1 MNTPHSDPQTI
12 VKAFEKLRADYQQI
26 DSKIATKQ
34 DIAARQRDKE
44 IVEQAS
50 SYSSES
56 LFQSL
61 AQLQSTFGQSTE
73 KLAKDMSTEVDKL
86 AHISRAIQVENQHLI
101 SLQNIQIAAEALN
114 ILQQE
119 HQKELL
125 CKEEDYQQ
133 KHEALE
139 KEIAKQREMWKKRRQ
154 DNDKAQKKQLSE
166 IEKKRSLEE
175 EDYDYGLKWQHTE
188 DTDGYDKRKRA
199 LERQLEEENRI
210 KEKDWKERE
219 SFLEK
224 NKAKFDEYK
233 VKVEAMPKEIS
244 EAMKKA
250 REEAIK
256 DTHWD
261 EENKAKL
268 LEKEREAKRKAF
280 ELRIESLNKMIDEQ
294 KTRIA
299 QYSSQLQTASQQVQQ
314 LAVTA
319 VSSAGKPKVVEK
331 S

>member
-12 VKAFEKLRADYQQI
+12 VKSFEKLRTDYQQI

-50 SYSSES
+50 SYTSES
-56 LFQSL
+56 IFQSL
-61 AQLQSTFGQSTE
+61 AQLQTTFGQSTE
-73 KLAKDMSTEVDKL
+73 KLAKDMTTEVEKL
-86 AHISRAIQVENQHLI
+86 AQISRAIQVENQRFTD
-101 SLQNIQIAAEALN
+101 LQNIQIAAEALN

-119 HQKELL
+119 HKKAVQNLQ
-125 CKEEDYQQ
+125 EDYQQ
-133 KHEALE
+133 KHDALE
-139 KEIAKQREMWKKRRQ
+139 KEIAKQREMWEKRRE
-154 DNDKAQKKQLSE
+154 DNENLQKKQEKE

-175 EDYDYGLKWQHTE
+175 EDYDYGLKRQQTE
-188 DTDGYDKRKRA
+188 DTDSYDKRKRA
-199 LERQLEEENRI
+199 LDRQLEEENRI
-210 KEKDWKERE
+210 KEKDWQERQA
-219 SFLEK
+219 FLEK
-224 NKAKFDEYK
+224 NQAKFEEYKAK
-233 VKVEAMPKEIS
+233 VETIPKDIS
-244 EAMKKA
+244 EAMNKA

-256 DTHWD
+256 DTYRD

-280 ELRIESLNKMIDEQ
+280 ELKIESLNKTIDEQ
-294 KTRIA
+294 KARIA
-299 QYSSQLQTASQQVQQ
+299 HYSSQLQAASQQVQQ

-319 VSSAGKPKVVEK
+319 VSSGGKTVET